1 VIITSAFFYSI
12 YLYND
17 FTGEK
22 LMKIS
27 IVTDSTADLPKDE
40 VERHNIGVV
49 PLYINI
55 GENSYLDGVD
65 MTREAFYLGLPHFK
79 HHPATAVPGIDAF
92 IKAFNH
98 ALESGAD
105 AVISLHISK
114 TLSNTVDVAR
124 LAAERIKEIPVHVL
138 DTGNLSLGVGL
149 LARRAALMA
158 EAGEKVKTILAEIND
173 KAHRTYTFA
182 VLSTLEFLRRSGR
195 LSNLQFGLGSLLIL
209 KPIIKM
215 NNGVT
220 DLEKTR
226 TITGSHRRLM
236 ELVEEKGKLEELAF
250 VHTHAP
256 EKIARLQEEAA
267 YLVPQ
272 GLPAMVGEV
281 TPVIGSHIGPGAV
294 GFSFIQAV

>member
-1 VIITSAFFYSI
+1 
-12 YLYND
+12 
-17 FTGEK
+17 
-22 LMKIS
+22 MKIS

-55 GENSYLDGVD
+55 GENSYLDGLD

-92 IKAFNH
+92 IKVFNH
-98 ALESGAD
+98 ALETGAD
-105 AVISLHISK
+105 AIISLHISK

-158 EAGEKVKTILAEIND
+158 EAGEKVKTILTEISD
-173 KAHRTYTFA
+173 KAQRTYTFA

-226 TITGSHRRLM
+226 TITGSHRRLI

>member
-1 VIITSAFFYSI
+1 
-12 YLYND
+12 
-17 FTGEK
+17 
-22 LMKIS
+22 MKIA
-27 IVTDSTADLPKDE
+27 IVTDSTADLPKQVVQQHD
-40 VERHNIGVV
+40 IGVV

-79 HHPATAVPGIDAF
+79 HHPTTAVPGIDAF
-92 IKAFNH
+92 LKAFNH
-98 ALESGAD
+98 ALETGAD

-158 EAGEKVKTILAEIND
+158 EAGEKVKTILAEISD
-173 KAHRTYTFA
+173 KAQRTYTFA

>member
-1 VIITSAFFYSI
+1 
-12 YLYND
+12 
-17 FTGEK
+17 
-22 LMKIS
+22 MKIS
-27 IVTDSTADLPKDE
+27 IVTDSTADLPRDV
-40 VERHNIGVV
+40 VEQHAIGVV

-55 GENSYLDGVD
+55 GEESYLDGVD
-65 MTREAFYLGLPHFK
+65 MTREEFYLGLPHFK

-92 IKAFNH
+92 LNVFNH
-98 ALESGAD
+98 AVEAGAD
-105 AVISLHISK
+105 AIISLHISK

-124 LAAERIKEIPVHVL
+124 LAAERLKEIPVHVI

-173 KAHRTYTFA
+173 KAQRTYTFA

-220 DLEKTR
+220 ELEKTR
-226 TITGSHRRLM
+226 TITGSQRRLM
-236 ELVEEKGKLEELAF
+236 HLVEEKGKLEELAF
-250 VHTHAP
+250 VHTHAL
-256 EKIARLQEEAA
+256 EKIARLQEDAA
-267 YLVPQ
+267 HLVPQ
-272 GLPAMVGEV
+272 GIQAMVGEV

-294 GFSFIQAV
+294 GFSFIQAA

>member
-1 VIITSAFFYSI
+1 
-12 YLYND
+12 
-17 FTGEK
+17 
-22 LMKIS
+22 MKIA
-27 IVTDSTADLPKDE
+27 IVTDSTADLPKQ
-40 VERHNIGVV
+40 VVQQHNIGVV

-65 MTREAFYLGLPHFK
+65 MTREAFYMGLPHFK

-98 ALESGAD
+98 ALEAGAD

-158 EAGEKVKTILAEIND
+158 EAGEKVKTILAEIGD
-173 KAHRTYTFA
+173 KAQRTYTFA

-256 EKIARLQEEAA
+256 EKIDRLQEEAA